1 MARGLALLIDVL
13 IRQVLIATVGA
24 ALALAGQLGIGIFL
38 VVFFLA
44 EWFYPVFFEVLGDGQ
59 TPGKKSMG
67 LRVVNHD
74 GTPIGWSASVIRNL
88 LRVADFLPF
97 FYVAGLVSMLCSR
110 SFQRLGDLA
119 AGTLVI
125 NLREAAPAS
134 RTPARRT
141 PQVAGARLAR
151 VPLSSIEQRVILSF
165 SERSAEFSAQRVE
178 ELADLLTPLTGCRG
192 ARGSEAL
199 FRIANGIAG
208 RE

>member
-1 MARGLALLIDVL
+1 
-13 IRQVLIATVGA
+13 VGA
-24 ALALAGQLGIGIFL
+24 GLALAGQLGLGIFL

-44 EWFYPVFFEVLGDGQ
+44 EWFYPVFFEVLADGQ

-125 NLREAAPAS
+125 NLREASPAS
-134 RTPARRT
+134 RTPARRG
-141 PQVAGARLAR
+141 PEVAGARLAR
-151 VPLSSIEQRVILSF
+151 LPLSSIEQRSILGF
-165 SERSAEFSAQRVE
+165 SERSAELSAQRVE
-178 ELADLLTPLTGCRG
+178 ELADLLEPLTGCRG
-192 ARGSEAL
+192 AEGSEAL